1 MVAGAITDDFDSVFK
16 PLSGEGK
23 RQAGGDA
30 GDGVSKKLKG
40 EEPGNREELR
50 VYETMPAQMLN
61 AYGMAGFA
69 QMGHL
74 KVWEDLNKP
83 LKTGAKYM
91 TEYCSKKE
99 ERRAIAVNRALKPLV
114 EYLKY
119 QKTENVKAQDKF
131 ILKDDIFTQLYA
143 EIDAV
148 FDAAQYCLA
157 EKSSVTG
164 KAPRPCGPRYPLIPR
179 P

>member
-1 MVAGAITDDFDSVFK
+1 MVAGAIIDSFDSVFK

-23 RQAGGDA
+23 RKPDGDA

-40 EEPGNREELR
+40 EEPGDREELR

-69 QMGHL
+69 QMGRQ

-91 TEYCSKKE
+91 SEYCDKKQD
-99 ERRAIAVNRALKPLV
+99 RRCVAGNRALQPLV

-119 QKTENVKAQDKF
+119 QKTDGVRAQNKF
-131 ILKDDIFTQLYA
+131 ILKEHIYTQLYK
-143 EIDAV
+143 EMDSV
-148 FDAAQYCLA
+148 FDAAQ
-157 EKSSVTG
+157 
-164 KAPRPCGPRYPLIPR
+164 
-179 P
+179 

>member
-1 MVAGAITDDFDSVFK
+1 MVAGAINDNFDSVFK
-16 PLSGEGK
+16 SLNGDGK
-23 RQAGGDA
+23 RTADGDA

-40 EEPGNREELR
+40 EEPGDREELR

-91 TEYCSKKE
+91 TEFCSKKE
-99 ERRAIAVNRALKPLV
+99 DRRCIAINRMLQPLV

-119 QKTENVKAQDKF
+119 QKTEGVRAQNQF
-131 ILKDDIFTQLYA
+131 ILKEEIFTQLYA

-148 FDAAQYCLA
+148 FEAAQY
-157 EKSSVTG
+157 
-164 KAPRPCGPRYPLIPR
+164 
-179 P
+179 